1 MTWRDELYK
10 ASFRG
15 VAFEVRDTRG
25 VFGRRKDVAEYPG
38 GDEPT
43 VEDLGRKAHV
53 WSLQAFVI
61 GDDYLEQ
68 KRRLIE
74 ACNNAVDGGTLVLP
88 HYGPI
93 PVENTLCE
101 CIETNAAGGFAAFS
115 LEFVRVPGKP
125 PAYAARASVTAVD
138 AAADDV
144 VEQGEAATAEGLA
157 ADNVPEFVREASANK
172 LQELATTLRSA
183 DAFRSAADDA
193 ASLAADLDQL
203 IGTAAQVVASPA
215 NAAASI
221 KESLERVLAAAGN
234 GLGAFEA
241 YRVLF
246 ELQATEIGSETSLGA
261 AADNNAKLIAQQAR
275 RAAFAG
281 AARALV
287 RVKWAS
293 YDDAIEARAQLLAPL
308 DAELETC
315 ELEGYAA
322 LLALRAQVVLTVPGQ
337 TRDLPR
343 LVRFTLPRRT
353 SVVELAYQLFDDV
366 ERALEILERNRFQ
379 HPGRIGAGE
388 LIEVLSE

>member
-1 MTWRDELYK
+1 MTWRDELYL

-53 WSLQAFVI
+53 WTLQAFVI

-74 ACNNAVDGGTLVLP
+74 ACNNAKDGGTLVLP
-88 HYGPI
+88 HYGPL
-93 PVENTLCE
+93 PVENTVCE
-101 CIETNAAGGFAAFS
+101 CTETNAAGGFAAFN

-125 PAYAARASVTAVD
+125 PAYAARASLTAID
-138 AAADDV
+138 TAADAVAD
-144 VEQGEAATAEGLA
+144 QGEAATAEGLA
-157 ADNVPEFVREASANK
+157 AANVPEFVRAASASK
-172 LQELATTLRSA
+172 LQEFAATLRAA
-183 DAFRSAADDA
+183 DAFRGATDA
-193 ASLAADLDQL
+193 AAELAADLDLL
-203 IGTAAQVVASPA
+203 IGTAAQVVTSPA
-215 NAAASI
+215 EAAASI
-221 KESLERVLAAAGN
+221 KVSLERVLAAAGN
-234 GLGAFEA
+234 GLGAFNA

-246 ELQATEIGSETSLGA
+246 ELQATELGSETSLGA

-287 RVKWAS
+287 RVQWSS
-293 YDDAIEARAQLLAPL
+293 YDDAVSARAQLLEPL
-308 DAELETC
+308 DLELETA
-315 ELEGYAA
+315 ELEGYGA
-322 LLALRAQVVLTVPGQ
+322 LLELRAQLVLAVPGQ

-366 ERALEILERNRFQ
+366 ERAREIHDRNRFS
-379 HPGRIGAGE
+379 HPGRIGADE
-388 LIEVLSE
+388 LIEVLSA